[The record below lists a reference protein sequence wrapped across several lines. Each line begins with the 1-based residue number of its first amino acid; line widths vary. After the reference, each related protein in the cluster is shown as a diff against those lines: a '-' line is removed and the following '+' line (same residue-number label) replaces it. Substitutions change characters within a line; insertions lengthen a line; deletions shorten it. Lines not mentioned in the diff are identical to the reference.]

1 MYTFMIFKGIKYCYL
16 FDFEIVLLSS
26 LITPLSISDCMLEA
40 SSPYC
45 EFDERISLADG
56 HLDRNCDAMLE
67 GALMSLLSSPKEVAP
82 EMPVAK
88 LCKVTWD
95 VTTLFWVSFETERL
109 SDGLLPASALRSFEG
124 YTLFRFHRDTFDV
137 DGAVACGASLLEF
150 FNEARAAT
158 AAIAARLFCKCFPS
172 CASDAVK
179 LIRLFLFS
187 RRFLSLCS
195 NRLQI

>member
-1 MYTFMIFKGIKYCYL
+1 M

-26 LITPLSISDCMLEA
+26 LITPLSISDSMLDT

-45 EFDERISLADG
+45 EPDERTSLADG
-56 HLDRNCDAMLE
+56 HLDRNCEVMLE
-67 GALMSLLSSPKEVAP
+67 GALMSLPISPKEVAP

-88 LCKVTWD
+88 LCKVTCD
-95 VTTLFWVSFETERL
+95 FISLFWVSFETERL

-124 YTLFRFHRDTFDV
+124 CTLFRFHRDTLDV
-137 DGAVACGASLLEF
+137 DGVVFSVTSLLEF
-150 FNEARAAT
+150 FSEASAAT

-179 LIRLFLFS
+179 LIRLFRFS

-195 NRLQI
+195 SRLQKIAITG